1 MEKIKN
7 FITNLFSM
15 GNLITGFIG
24 MSFGYMFVLLIRAFV
39 MGTFG
44 EFGIFIATSVGFI
57 LCTFMLGY
65 IMNKTLFK
73 DDL

>member
-7 FITNLFSM
+7 FIKNLFSLD
-15 GNLITGFIG
+15 NLSTGIIG
-24 MSFGYMFVLLIRAFV
+24 MAFGYLFIMLVESVI

-44 EFGIFIATSVGFI
+44 DFGIFIATSIGVI